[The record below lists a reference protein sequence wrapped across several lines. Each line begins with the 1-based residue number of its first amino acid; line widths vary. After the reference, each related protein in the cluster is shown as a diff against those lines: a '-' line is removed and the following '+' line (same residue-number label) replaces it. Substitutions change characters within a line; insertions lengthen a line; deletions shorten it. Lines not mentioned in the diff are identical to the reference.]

1 MRKRAFVGA
10 MRQRLSLDAAVE
22 STDASGALQTTWSPL
37 GDIWGQITPASS
49 GDRFVADRQEETIT
63 HRILIRWRS
72 DVQSGMRLRLG
83 GRSFLVHSA
92 FDPDERQRVLICRCE
107 EIKP

>member
-1 MRKRAFVGA
+1 MRKRAFVGV

-22 STDASGALQTTWSPL
+22 ATDESGALQTTWSPL
-37 GDIWGQITPASS
+37 GDLWGQIAPASS
-49 GDRFVADRQEETIT
+49 GDRFLAERQEETIT
-63 HRILIRWRS
+63 HRILIRWRA
-72 DVQSGMRLRLG
+72 DVQSGMRFRLRD
-83 GRSFLVHSA
+83 RSFLIRGA

>member
-1 MRKRAFVGA
+1 MRKRAFVGV
-10 MRQRLSLDAAVE
+10 MRQRLSLEAAVE
-22 STDASGALQTTWSPL
+22 LADDSGALQTTWSPL
-37 GDIWGQITPASS
+37 GEIWGQIIPASS

-63 HRILIRWRS
+63 HRVLIRWRS
-72 DVQSGMRLRLG
+72 DMQSGMRFRLG
-83 GRSFLVHSA
+83 GRTFLVRSA

>member
-1 MRKRAFVGA
+1 MRNRAFVGV
-10 MRQRLSLDAAVE
+10 MRQRLSLDAAIE
-22 STDASGALQTTWSPL
+22 SSDESGALQTTWL
-37 GDIWGQITPASS
+37 AQGDLWGQIAPASS

-63 HRILIRWRS
+63 HRIFIRWRG
-72 DVQSGMRLRLG
+72 DVQSGMRFRLRD
-83 GRSFLVHSA
+83 RTFLVRSA

>member
-1 MRKRAFVGA
+1 MRKRAFVGV
-10 MRQRLSLDAAVE
+10 MRQRLSLEAANE
-22 STDASGALQTTWSPL
+22 STDESGALQIAWSPL
-37 GDIWGQITPASS
+37 GDLWGQIVPATS

-63 HRILIRWRS
+63 HRVLIRWRA
-72 DVQSGMRLRLG
+72 DLQSGMRFRLNN
-83 GRSFLVHSA
+83 RSFIIRAA

>member
-1 MRKRAFVGA
+1 MRKRAFVGV
-10 MRQRLSLDAAVE
+10 MRQRLSLDAALE
-22 STDASGALQTTWSPL
+22 STDESGALQTAWSAL
-37 GDIWGQITPASS
+37 GDLWGRIIPARS

-72 DVQSGMRLRLG
+72 DVQSGMRFRLA
-83 GRSFLVHSA
+83 GRSFLVRSA
-92 FDPDERQRVLICRCE
+92 FDPDERQRVLICRCQ

>member
-1 MRKRAFVGA
+1 MRKRAFVGV

-22 STDASGALQTTWSPL
+22 STDESGALQTTWSSL
-37 GDIWGQITPASS
+37 GDIWGQIVPASS
-49 GDRFVADRQEETIT
+49 GDRFLADRQEETIT

-72 DVQSGMRLRLG
+72 EVQSGVRFRLG
-83 GRSFLVHSA
+83 DRTFAVRSA

>member
-1 MRKRAFVGA
+1 MLHSN
-10 MRQRLSLDAAVE
+10 RQ
-22 STDASGALQTTWSPL
+22 TISGALQTTWSAL
-37 GDIWGQITPASS
+37 GDVWGQIIPANS
-49 GDRFVADRQEETIT
+49 GDRFLADRQEETIT

-72 DVQSGMRLRLG
+72 DVQSGMRFRLG
-83 GRSFLVHSA
+83 GRTFLIRAA